1 MIMYIIMTMTMTETV
16 DLETGIDHT
25 IEIDHIVE
33 IYCETTIEM
42 ITKIII
48 GITMKMIT
56 ETTIEMTI
64 EKKIIGILKNRY
76 IRESIE
82 IIMKIH
88 MKTGTTRIIIEIVI
102 KTKIVI
108 ETNIE
113 TGTEMTAMT
122 NTGVG
127 LERDTALLR
136 KVNMTTSS
144 RLNKS
149 IKSYNT

>member
-1 MIMYIIMTMTMTETV
+1 MIIIMIMTMTEIV
-16 DLETGIDHT
+16 DLETGIDHI

-33 IYCETTIEM
+33 IGCKTTIKMITKMTTEITIEM
-42 ITKIII
+42 IIGMIIE
-48 GITMKMIT
+48 MIT

-64 EKKIIGILKNRY
+64 EKKIIGILKNRN

-108 ETNIE
+108 ETSTE
-113 TGTEMTAMT
+113 TTVMTK
-122 NTGVG
+122 
-127 LERDTALLR
+127 L
-136 KVNMTTSS
+136 
-144 RLNKS
+144 
-149 IKSYNT
+149 